1 MIRITRVAPLA
12 FGLVAVLGAGCR
24 RQQPATT
31 VPTPTVD
38 ADSAA
43 RADAAAR
50 ERARQDSIANAQR
63 AEADRLAA
71 ERAAAERRM
80 SDART
85 ALTSAIYFDYDRAD
99 ITDEGKATLDAK
111 LPLINANTGL
121 RMRVAGHTDAR
132 GSDEYNLALG
142 QRRAAATKRYLVL
155 QGVAANRID
164 VISYGEERPA
174 AAGDDDSSY
183 SQNRRAEFEIVA
195 GGDNLQLPQQ

>member
-12 FGLVAVLGAGCR
+12 LGLVAILGAGCR
-24 RQQPATT
+24 RQQPATQ
-31 VPTPTVD
+31 PTPVVD

-71 ERAAAERRM
+71 ERSAAERRLA
-80 SDART
+80 DART

-99 ITDEGKATLDAK
+99 ISDEGKATLDAK
-111 LPLINANTGL
+111 LPLMNANPAL
-121 RMRVAGHTDAR
+121 RVRVAGHTDAR

-155 QGVAANRID
+155 QGVAANRLE

-174 AAGDDDSSY
+174 ASGDDDSSY
-183 SQNRRAEFEIVA
+183 TQNRRAEFEILA
-195 GGDNLQLPQQ
+195 GGENLQLPQQ

>member
-31 VPTPTVD
+31 PTPAVD
-38 ADSAA
+38 ADSVA

-63 AEADRLAA
+63 AEQDRLAA
-71 ERAAAERRM
+71 ERAAAERRLA
-80 SDART
+80 DART

-111 LPLINANTGL
+111 LPLMSANAAL
-121 RMRVAGHTDAR
+121 RVRVAGHTDAR

-142 QRRAAATKRYLVL
+142 QRRASATKRYLVL
-155 QGVAANRID
+155 QGVAANRVD

>member
-12 FGLVAVLGAGCR
+12 LGLAVILGAGCR
-24 RQQPATT
+24 RKQPATQ
-31 VPTPTVD
+31 PTPVVD

-71 ERAAAERRM
+71 ERSAAERRLA
-80 SDART
+80 DART

-111 LPLINANTGL
+111 LPLMSANPGL
-121 RMRVAGHTDAR
+121 RVRVAGHTDAR

-142 QRRAAATKRYLVL
+142 QRRASATKRYLVL
-155 QGVAANRID
+155 QGVAANRVE

-174 AAGDDDSSY
+174 ASGDDDSSY
-183 SQNRRAEFEIVA
+183 TQNRRAEFEILA
-195 GGDNLQLPQQ
+195 GGENLQLPQQ

>member
-12 FGLVAVLGAGCR
+12 LGLVALVGAGCR

-31 VPTPTVD
+31 PTPAVD
-38 ADSAA
+38 ADSVA

-63 AEADRLAA
+63 AEQDRLAA
-71 ERAAAERRM
+71 ERAAAERRLT
-80 SDART
+80 DART

-111 LPLINANTGL
+111 LPLMNANPGL
-121 RMRVAGHTDAR
+121 RVRVAGHTDAR

-142 QRRAAATKRYLVL
+142 QRRASATKRYLVL

-183 SQNRRAEFEIVA
+183 SQNRRAEFEILA

>member
-12 FGLVAVLGAGCR
+12 LGLVAVIGAGCR

-31 VPTPTVD
+31 PTPAVD
-38 ADSAA
+38 ADSVA

-63 AEADRLAA
+63 AEQDRLAA
-71 ERAAAERRM
+71 ERAAAERRLT
-80 SDART
+80 DART

-111 LPLINANTGL
+111 LPLMNANPAL
-121 RMRVAGHTDAR
+121 RVRVAGHTDAR

-142 QRRAAATKRYLVL
+142 QRRASATKRYLVL
-155 QGVAANRID
+155 QGVPANRID

-183 SQNRRAEFEIVA
+183 SQNRRAEFEILA